1 MYPQPIAIDHLKWL
15 ISTSDQNDKR
25 IINLNVSVMPTGRR
39 SSGLPLVALPPSPP
53 PLKLNK
59 LLLMWQWT
67 NKTFYTR
74 GLLQDLQWHSRG
86 RKPKDFTQA
95 MSYCVSAWNT
105 PTYLSGDINHEQTNS
120 KTSKTNQFWKTC
132 FFPQQA
138 CLLQYCKIQEISP
151 KKSPTAPVIHWPEL
165 RNVTDMADISV

>member
-105 PTYLSGDINHEQTNS
+105 PTYLSGDINHEQCFQKPQKQTNS
-120 KTSKTNQFWKTC
+120 GRHVFSPNKLAC
-132 FFPQQA
+132 FNIVR
-138 CLLQYCKIQEISP
+138 Y
-151 KKSPTAPVIHWPEL
+151 KK
-165 RNVTDMADISV
+165 